1 MKQIIT
7 KILPIIII
15 FFLIVHSRQTIE
27 FSHSILGRLFAVS
40 IIVFYIKCDILYGL
54 LACLLVIFYYQSDFV
69 EQYNN
74 ENDKIKLINLEGFN
88 EIVSEKPMT
97 SQQIK
102 QQAEADKAKAESEK
116 VMAEAEKAKAEA
128 KIADAEAE
136 KAKAEAKTANT
147 EADIAKVEAQADK
160 AKAETEKA
168 KAKAEKAKIEEDKIN
183 DTISTNTN
191 EVFTNYNELY
201 PEVNSNMNDHM
212 KNDHSVDVKKY
223 FKEQNCNKGLL
234 KFKNISVKNEIAP
247 HIFPELQ
254 YLDKPCNPCS
264 DSCNYSIIEE
274 KMKTEEE
281 LVKPKNSNDIVS
293 YVISLLFPTKINAT
307 PAIGVVSE
315 PFSKYK

>member
-116 VMAEAEKAKAEA
+116 IMAEAEKAKAEA

-147 EADIAKVEAQADK
+147 EADKARVEAQADK

-183 DTISTNTN
+183 DTSNTN

-201 PEVNSNMNDHM
+201 PDLNSSKNHM
-212 KNDHSVDVKKY
+212 KNDHDVDVKKY
-223 FKEQNCNKGLL
+223 FKQQNCKKGLL

-281 LVKPKNSNDIVS
+281 LVKPKNSNDFVS
-293 YVISLLFPTKINAT
+293 YVKSLLFPTKVNAT

-315 PFSKYK
+315 HFSKYK